1 MIKLFITD
9 LDGTLLGMDHY
20 IKQKDIDSFRQLINH
35 NVELA
40 IATGRMEHEI
50 AEVLRRMELKGHRI
64 SQNGAFVHGQN
75 DLLIH
80 SETFT
85 KTIADHV
92 IANIQDYPMVTTVS
106 TATDTYTTEHNEW
119 IDVINKQLF
128 HDITVNPSFVKE
140 FGQTIHPSKF
150 TLHGNEEDITHVHEQ
165 VSSQFGQTVDTFISH
180 KNVIDIMPP
189 SINKGNSI
197 LALLSH
203 LDIRTD
209 EIACIGDSFNDL
221 SMFAVTPNSYA
232 MSTAHPAVQAK
243 ANTVVDHVYEAIEDL
258 TSKGML

>member
-20 IKQKDIDSFRQLINH
+20 IKQKDIDSFYLLMNH

-40 IATGRMEHEI
+40 VATGRMEHEI

-64 SQNGAFVHGQN
+64 SQNGAFVYGQD

-85 KTIADHV
+85 KTTADHV
-92 IANIQDYPMVTTVS
+92 IATIQDYPMVTTVS
-106 TATDTYTTEHNEW
+106 TATDTYTSEHNEW
-119 IDVINKQLF
+119 IDVINEQLF
-128 HDITVNPSFVKE
+128 HDIIVKPSFVEE
-140 FGQTIHPSKF
+140 FGQTLHPSKF
-150 TLHGNEEDITHVHEQ
+150 TLHGNEEDIAHTHEQ
-165 VSSQFGQTVDTFISH
+165 VSNQFGETVDAFISH

-203 LDIRTD
+203 LRIRPD
-209 EIACIGDSFNDL
+209 EIACVGDSFNDL
-221 SMFAVTPNSYA
+221 PMFAVTPNSYV
-232 MSTAHPAVQAK
+232 MSTAHPDVQAK

-258 TSKGML
+258 DSKGML